1 MAYITTA
8 ELRAHLGYRPEF
20 VEDDVQ
26 IAAAIASAEAAVDN
40 WCGRTFT
47 VDTVATARTYEL
59 CTLPLTVEDV
69 STTTG
74 VVVAHS
80 TDRITFTTLDA
91 ATYFFEPTK
100 SGWPATTWQVL
111 SSPGAGWI
119 KVTALHGWTA
129 VPEVVDMSVKLVA
142 AQLLSRR
149 HSPNGIEGIGEFGVA
164 RASQYLDSTAKLLLA
179 PYRRV
184 EAFAGIA

>member
-1 MAYITTA
+1 MAYITTN

-26 IAAAIASAEAAVDN
+26 IAAAIAAAEAMLDDY
-40 WCGRTFT
+40 CGRTFS

-80 TDRITFTTLDA
+80 TDRLTFTTLDA
-91 ATYFFEPTK
+91 TTYFFEPTK
-100 SGWPATTWQVL
+100 TGWPATTWQAL
-111 SSPGAGWI
+111 TSPGAGWLR
-119 KVTALHGWTA
+119 VTALHGWTA
-129 VPEVVDMSVKLVA
+129 VPEPVTAATKLVA
-142 AQLLSRR
+142 AQLLARR
-149 HSPNGIEGIGEFGVA
+149 HSPNGIEMSWEGGAI
-164 RASQYLDSTAKLLLA
+164 RASRYLDGHAELMLR